1 MLGRFFNALGEI
13 VGKTIFTKDPPTPAT
28 VANIDA
34 QVDAGQTTPAA
45 HGGIVIATIPLP
57 GTVGADAVRGLLTL
71 NVEVEMQST
80 TTPDAAYFKMTWAWS
95 VQVSGAPVAL
105 GAAAVSSL
113 AIGTNAG
120 GPPPNWAAHIAL
132 DGGSVN
138 ALVSVDGDPA
148 LTVNVKTLSQFG
160 YTD

>member
-28 VANIDA
+28 VANIDG
-34 QVDAGQTTPAA
+34 QIDVGQTTPAA
-45 HGGIVIATIPLP
+45 HGDVAIATLPLP
-57 GTVGADAVRGLLTL
+57 GTAGADATRGLFTL
-71 NVEVEMQST
+71 NAEVEMQST
-80 TTPDAAYFKMTWAWS
+80 TTADAAYFRLTWAWS

-105 GAAAVSSL
+105 GALVTSL
-113 AIGTNAG
+113 STGTNAG
-120 GPPPNWAAHIAL
+120 APPPNWAARIEL

-138 ALVSVDGDPA
+138 ALVAVDGDPA
-148 LTVNVKTLSQFG
+148 LTVNVKVLSQYG